1 MTKKSKLVLAMA
13 SMLGVTAG
21 ATAVSGFAW
30 FTTTKQANVNVTNI
44 GIYSK
49 SSALDIAFQ
58 NADLNTAG
66 SVSNSTLTV
75 NAKSTTAVVE
85 KFDGDDSTTAF
96 TLKQTPFANDDPAI
110 TVGGAAN
117 TAWSI
122 TGKTITFNSAPAA
135 GTENIVVTYHPREVL
150 TDVSSVDGQNIYK
163 PTWTASGEGVKATAM
178 PVATDGYLAFTMRLT
193 ASGSSDLEVFLNQPT
208 ITAATD
214 ADPDQQAANNAAAN
228 ISRVAIIEKGV
239 SDTTK
244 LILQNTI
251 GTNNKG
257 ISSANA
263 AEGGKNWNYDG
274 VEGYDGWDL
283 SIASPS
289 CVSTLSTDLLTTTG
303 SASKN
308 NLSSAPAHDTAA
320 EKLASNYVCHIDA
333 GDHKDIKV
341 VVWLEGTSY
350 NTDGYAYGAYAS
362 ATNPINGLFSVSLP
376 LIAF

>member
-1 MTKKSKLVLAMA
+1 MTKKSKLVLGLA
-13 SMLGVTAG
+13 SMLGVSAG

-66 SVSNSTLTV
+66 SVSSSTLTV

-85 KFDGDDSTTAF
+85 KFNGNGTTTAF
-96 TLKQTPFANDDPAI
+96 TLNQTPFADDDPAI
-110 TVGGAAN
+110 TVGGAEN

-122 TGKTITFNSAPAA
+122 SGKTITFNSAPAT
-135 GTENIVVTYHPREVL
+135 GEENIVVTYHPREVL
-150 TDVSSVDGQNIYK
+150 TDVSSVDGQHIYK
-163 PTWTASGEGVKATAM
+163 PTWTASGEGEKATAM
-178 PVATDGYLAFTMRLT
+178 PAATDGYLAFTMRLT
-193 ASGSSDLEVFLNQPT
+193 ASGSSPLEVFLNSPA
-208 ITAATD
+208 ITPATNGAADT
-214 ADPDQQAANNAAAN
+214 AAAN
-228 ISRVAIIEKGV
+228 ISRVAIIEKGDA

-257 ISSANA
+257 ISSDNA
-263 AEGGKNWNYDG
+263 SDGGKNWNYDG
-274 VEGYDGWDL
+274 VDGYDGWDL

-289 CVSTLSTDLLTTTG
+289 CVSTVSSELLTTTG
-303 SASKN
+303 SPSKN

-333 GDHKDIKV
+333 GGHKDIKV

-350 NTDGYAYGAYAS
+350 NTNGYAYGAYAS
-362 ATNPINGLFSVSLP
+362 ETNPINGLFSVSLP